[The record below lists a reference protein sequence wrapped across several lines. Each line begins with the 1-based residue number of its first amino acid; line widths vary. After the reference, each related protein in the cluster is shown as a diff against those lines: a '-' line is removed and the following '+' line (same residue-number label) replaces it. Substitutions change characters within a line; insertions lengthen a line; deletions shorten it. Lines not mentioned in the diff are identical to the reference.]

1 MRFYFKPKVTAICVL
16 LALGM
21 VRLAF
26 WQWDRHEEK
35 QNFITAMNA
44 RLELDPTPLS
54 QLLETAG
61 LTSNAINLDQVESLL
76 HQRVTVQGEYDFE
89 KEVVLRNR
97 RLDGAAGVYVLT
109 PLKIGGSDHWVIVN
123 RGFIPLSRS
132 NRDARKQ
139 FREQA
144 HASFIGLLKEGSTA
158 AALAPKDPP
167 TGPNLPWVDA
177 WLRVDLEKIS
187 AQLPYPLLPFY
198 VEVMST
204 VDPSSAAKEIVK
216 SSAGREELLFLGLNE
231 RDAGNR
237 PDYDPALNYPIPAFD
252 TVIPAGR
259 HLGYVYEWSI
269 MAVMTLLIG
278 LVLQLRPPRVSIP
291 E

>member
-1 MRFYFKPKVTAICVL
+1 MRFYFKPKVTATCVL

-21 VRLAF
+21 IRLAF

-35 QNFITAMNA
+35 QSFIAAMNA
-44 RLELDPTPLS
+44 RLELDPAPLAE
-54 QLLETAG
+54 LLKETD
-61 LTSNAINLDQVESLL
+61 SESSAVQSSKIETIL
-76 HQRVTVQGEYDFE
+76 HRRVTVQGEYDFD
-89 KEVVLRNR
+89 KEVLLRNR

-109 PLKIGGSDHWVIVN
+109 PLKIGGRDQWVLVN

-132 NRDARKQ
+132 APNARRQ
-139 FREQA
+139 FRTEQLT
-144 HASFIGLLKEGSTA
+144 SFIGLLKEGSVA
-158 AALAPKDPP
+158 AALAPRDPP
-167 TGPNLPWVDA
+167 TGTNLPWVDA

-187 AQLPYPLLPFY
+187 AQLPYPILPFY

-204 VDPSSAAKEIVK
+204 ADPASAAKEIVK